1 MKRLPL
7 TSVPLTS
14 GFRRKTAMLLL
25 YMVFATG
32 FQTAAAASHASV
44 RGNDSRITDQLPI
57 AEYDMSSRRQLD
69 RATPR
74 EAGDGETANDAT
86 TKPPF
91 ATGADGVNESSTNKR
106 ENDLV
111 IFVLLYMGIALCCVM
126 PSVCAYRLRR
136 QRRRQAESM
145 TNPASTESHIVQME
159 STMGLAQGTLS
170 RKLQNHVAKLART
183 ARIKR
188 ALEQTSIHIA
198 AANLVDGT
206 GKLADES
213 DPKKSFVD
221 LELASTPTTINGLQQ
236 SEVLVQLCQP
246 RNHPSWKATS
256 TGVGSR
262 SSSNLPARI
271 NV

>member
-7 TSVPLTS
+7 TSVPLTL

-44 RGNDSRITDQLPI
+44 RGNDSIITDQLPI

-106 ENDLV
+106 ANDLV
-111 IFVLLYMGIALCCVM
+111 IFVLLYMGIVFCCVM

-136 QRRRQAESM
+136 QQRRQAESM
-145 TNPASTESHIVQME
+145 TNPAQME

-183 ARIKR
+183 ARIKA
-188 ALEQTSIHIA
+188 ALEQTSIRIA
-198 AANLVDGT
+198 AANLVDRAGT
-206 GKLADES
+206 MAEQS

-221 LELASTPTTINGLQQ
+221 LELASTPAEA
-236 SEVLVQLCQP
+236 SQP
-246 RNHPSWKATS
+246 EQDPT
-256 TGVGSR
+256 
-262 SSSNLPARI
+262 
-271 NV
+271 